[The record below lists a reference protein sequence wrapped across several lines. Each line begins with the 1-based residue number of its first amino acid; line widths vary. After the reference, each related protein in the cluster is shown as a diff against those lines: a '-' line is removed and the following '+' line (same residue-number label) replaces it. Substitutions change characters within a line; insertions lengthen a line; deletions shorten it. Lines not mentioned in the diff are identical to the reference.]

1 MCAIWINYTKRHY
14 DGTPTDSK
22 AKEIAFNSLKL
33 YTHSNKLQTG
43 CSATVSSGQLQ
54 LTTVQLMKQSIN
66 HVQGRNFR
74 ELSSEGGTC
83 GDATPSLI
91 P

>member
-43 CSATVSSGQLQ
+43 CSATV
-54 LTTVQLMKQSIN
+54 KQ
-66 HVQGRNFR
+66 R
-74 ELSSEGGTC
+74 EITANNSAAYETIHQSRPG
-83 GDATPSLI
+83 A
-91 P
+91 

>member
-43 CSATVSSGQLQ
+43 CSATV
-54 LTTVQLMKQSIN
+54 KQRAITANNSAAYETIH

-74 ELSSEGGTC
+74 ELSSDGGP
-83 GDATPSLI
+83 AEMRRRP
-91 P
+91 